1 MFQDQNRLGA
11 AMSASQD
18 ERDFLAP
25 SAASFAD
32 TVADGSVSLADSQ
45 HASQFDM
52 RGAHYLKNMQS
63 SGGMDNKL
71 DRDTLD
77 HDLVIENITQMIDAK
92 LPIVQFMDSQ
102 EIVDAE
108 LLKDP
113 TQDQIAGLQ
122 LEAVTG
128 GLAEELKGTLY
139 CRLSPN
145 PALFHD
151 KVERTKFFSS
161 SRWQSISQ
169 LSGCWICNAKKI
181 IERSKRP

>member
-1 MFQDQNRLGA
+1 
-11 AMSASQD
+11 
-18 ERDFLAP
+18 
-25 SAASFAD
+25 
-32 TVADGSVSLADSQ
+32 
-45 HASQFDM
+45 M

-113 TQDQIAGLQ
+113 T
-122 LEAVTG
+122 
-128 GLAEELKGTLY
+128 
-139 CRLSPN
+139 
-145 PALFHD
+145 
-151 KVERTKFFSS
+151 
-161 SRWQSISQ
+161 
-169 LSGCWICNAKKI
+169 
-181 IERSKRP
+181 